1 MGPKRMA
8 ALVVSLSAL
17 VLLPA
22 AALGQSATTGSI
34 AGVVRDV
41 TGAVLPGVTVE
52 AASPALIE
60 KVRAVVSDGQ
70 GQYKIVELRPGTYSV
85 TFTLPGFATVKRE
98 GTELTTGFTATV
110 NAELRVGA
118 LEETITVTTASPV
131 VDTQNVRT
139 QNALSRETLDALPTN
154 RTMQGYATL
163 TVGATS
169 VGSAGSTHDVGGD
182 KMDQYGTVDY
192 HGNSA
197 GDGRWLFDGMR
208 INNTVV
214 TGGGASK
221 FYSINQADAQ
231 EVVLEVAGMSAEA
244 ETSGVHVN
252 VVPKTGGNT
261 FKGYFFTSGN
271 TGAMQQSNLTD
282 ELRARGLNTVT
293 DLKRVYDVGGG

>member
-1 MGPKRMA
+1 M
-8 ALVVSLSAL
+8 
-17 VLLPA
+17 
-22 AALGQSATTGSI
+22 
-34 AGVVRDV
+34 
-41 TGAVLPGVTVE
+41 
-52 AASPALIE
+52 
-60 KVRAVVSDGQ
+60 
-70 GQYKIVELRPGTYSV
+70 
-85 TFTLPGFATVKRE
+85 
-98 GTELTTGFTATV
+98 
-110 NAELRVGA
+110 
-118 LEETITVTTASPV
+118 TTASPV

-169 VGSAGSTHDVGGD
+169 AGSGGSTHDVGGD
-182 KMDQYGTVDY
+182 KMDQYGTVNY

-293 DLKRVYDVGGG
+293 DLKRVYDVGGGLGGPLKRDKLWFYTAHRSWGSQTWAAGNFYNKTQGTPFYTPDPSGQGHTDY